1 MRWKPAR
8 VRNAT
13 VAVVLGAMLIGTV
26 LLSGCQFLLAPVTY
40 KLTVNVVGQGTVT
53 RSPNQTSYQSG
64 QAVTLEAEPAD
75 GWAFSQWSGD
85 ASGTNPTTTVT
96 LNSSAII
103 TATFVEDAG
112 LELEIFIDGNGS
124 VAKDP
129 DQDGYE
135 EGDEVELTADPDN
148 GWVFSGWSGDASG
161 TSLTT
166 TITID
171 DDPSVTATFV
181 EESSVTYHE
190 LNVNIVGQG
199 TVSKS
204 PLLAHYAEGAQV
216 DLTANPATGWSF
228 SGWGGDASGTST
240 STTITIDSN
249 PSVTATF
256 VEDSVDPI
264 LELSGA
270 YTGTSDSYYGTFELD
285 YSFTNEGNT
294 TITISSAS
302 YWILG
307 SAGGVIAVTETK
319 DTFFF
324 ATLAPGEAVYAEL
337 DGYSDFIPYS
347 FEFEISYGD
356 TYGNSRTQTFF
367 GNFTVN

>member
-1 MRWKPAR
+1 MWWRPAW
-8 VRNAT
+8 VRPAT
-13 VAVVLGAMLIGTV
+13 VAAVLGAVVIGAM
-26 LLSGCQFLLAPVTY
+26 LLSGCQFLLEPVTY

-53 RSPNQTSYQSG
+53 RSPNQTSYEAG
-64 QAVTLEAEPAD
+64 QAVTLQAEPAD

-112 LELEIFIDGNGS
+112 LELEIIIDGEGT
-124 VAKDP
+124 VTADP

-135 EGDEVELTADPDN
+135 EGDEVELTADPDS

-181 EESSVTYHE
+181 E
-190 LNVNIVGQG
+190 
-199 TVSKS
+199 
-204 PLLAHYAEGAQV
+204 
-216 DLTANPATGWSF
+216 
-228 SGWGGDASGTST
+228 
-240 STTITIDSN
+240 
-249 PSVTATF
+249 
-256 VEDSVDPI
+256 DSVDPF

-270 YTGTSDSYYGTFELD
+270 YTGSSSSYDGSFQLD

-307 SAGGVIAVTETK
+307 SAESPIEITETK
-319 DTFFF
+319 DTFVF
-324 ATLAPGEAVYAEL
+324 ATLAPGETMYAEL
-337 DGYSDFIPYS
+337 DGYSTYVPYY
-347 FEFEISYGD
+347 FEFEITYGD
-356 TYGNSRTQTFF
+356 SYGNSRTQSLT
-367 GNFTVN
+367 GSFTVN